1 MVISHNIQAQNASR
15 MLGITQAAQAKT
27 IERLSSGYRINRS
40 ADDAAG
46 LQISE
51 KIRREINGLSQAS
64 DNAEDGISCTQ
75 TAEGAMSEVTDMLQ
89 RMNELAI
96 KSANGTLSDD
106 DRSYIQDEMDQLKD
120 EIDRV
125 GESTRFNELY
135 LLRGDEATGLGKDV
149 SIHAGADS
157 DSRDKITFRLEKM
170 NTKSLGI
177 DGLDVTTQ
185 TGATNAIDTVY
196 NAIKTVSRQRSHL
209 GAAQNRLDYTKDN
222 LDNIVENENAA
233 DSQLR
238 DTDMASSIM
247 EFSKNRIAE
256 LAGYTMLSNASRS
269 GIGVLSILA

>member
-1 MVISHNIQAQNASR
+1 MVISHNIEAQNAAR
-15 MLGITQAAQAKT
+15 MLGITQTAQAKT

-51 KIRREINGLSQAS
+51 KVRREINGLSQAS
-64 DNAEDGISCTQ
+64 LNAGDGVSCAQ

-106 DRSYIQDEMDQLKD
+106 DRADIQDEMDQLKS

-125 GESTRFNELY
+125 GESTKFNEIY
-135 LLRGDEATGLGKDV
+135 LMQGDSKSGDGQNI
-149 SIHAGADS
+149 SIQAGADS
-157 DSRDKITFRLEKM
+157 DSNDKITFTLEKM
-170 NTKSLGI
+170 NSKSLGV
-177 DGLDVTTQ
+177 DGLDVSTQ
-185 TGATNAIDTVY
+185 SGATDAIDTVY
-196 NAIKTVSRQRSHL
+196 DALKTVSRQRSHL
-209 GAAQNRLDYTKDN
+209 GAVQNRLNYTQDN

-256 LAGYTMLSNASRS
+256 LAGYTMLSNASKS
-269 GIGVLSILA
+269 SVGVLSLFA

>member
-1 MVISHNIQAQNASR
+1 MVISHNIEAQNAAR
-15 MLGITQAAQAKT
+15 MLGITQTAQAKT
-27 IERLSSGYRINRS
+27 IERLSSGYKINRS

-51 KIRREINGLSQAS
+51 KVRREINGLSQAS
-64 DNAEDGISCTQ
+64 SNAGDGISCAQ

-106 DRSYIQDEMDQLKD
+106 DRTDIQDEMDQLKS

-125 GESTRFNELY
+125 GKSTKFNEIY
-135 LLRGDEATGLGKDV
+135 LMQGDRDTGAGQSI

-157 DSRDKITFRLEKM
+157 DSNDKITFTLEKM
-170 NTKSLGI
+170 NSKSLGV
-177 DGLDVTTQ
+177 DGVDVTTQ
-185 TGATNAIDTVY
+185 SGATDAIDTVY
-196 NAIKTVSRQRSHL
+196 DALKTVSKQRSRL
-209 GAAQNRLDYTKDN
+209 GAVQNRLDYTQGN

-256 LAGYTMLSNASRS
+256 LAGYTMLSNASKS
-269 GIGVLSILA
+269 GVGMLSLFA